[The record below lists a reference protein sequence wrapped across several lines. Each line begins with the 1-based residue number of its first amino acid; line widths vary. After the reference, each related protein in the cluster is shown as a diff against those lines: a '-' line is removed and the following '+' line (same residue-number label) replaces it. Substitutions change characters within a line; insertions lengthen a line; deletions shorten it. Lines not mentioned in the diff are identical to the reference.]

1 MGKIADAYVEIAAED
16 AKFKAQVAGLGKE
29 IDAGMQ
35 RSKGAASRALLDV
48 SRGVQDFASAGIM
61 GIVNNV
67 EGIARSTA
75 TAMGKSAQVAAGIA
89 GGLTLVA
96 VGFQVAAPLLKQ
108 LSEETRKFFG
118 YWISGSDAVR
128 NSVTGMMDGGSGLRA
143 MSEELKKQSEFLQ
156 NRSDE
161 VGGWN
166 VDFISRAMGL
176 KGIDEKALENNQRRA
191 IEASALMSQAF
202 EKAAQAAFHL
212 EAAQRGAAAQFN
224 RTTGQKDAERLNRD
238 LFQAAV
244 DKMGGG
250 DNLRTK
256 IETEARLQ
264 LGMNKSQSREL
275 YGRFS
280 MGDIPATQQV
290 ERILGLAAERA
301 KIMSDD
307 FEKATGAA
315 AELARIEN
323 DRIENDRK
331 SAEQARASQI
341 SWMERQTQQ
350 AARDF
355 VALPDQEEKARARL
369 AEFESDR
376 ADKMR
381 RSFMF
386 ASLSD
391 ARDKLFTAATDNR
404 QDVLTASKM
413 QGEIDKVVKALEKLN
428 VKWNMQ

>member
-1 MGKIADAYVEIAAED
+1 MGKIADTYVEIAAD
-16 AKFKAQVAGLGKE
+16 DGKFKSQVAGLGKTVD
-29 IDAGMQ
+29 DAVQ
-35 RSKGAASRALLDV
+35 RSKAATSRALLDV
-48 SRGVQDFASAGIM
+48 SRGVQDFAAAGIT

-67 EGIARSTA
+67 EGIARNVA
-75 TAMGKSAQVAAGIA
+75 TAMGKSAQMAAGIA

-96 VGFQVAAPLLKQ
+96 VGIQVASPLLRQ

-118 YWISGSDAVR
+118 YWVSGSDTVR

-166 VDFISRAMGL
+166 VDFVSRAMGL

-224 RTTGQKDAERLNRD
+224 RTTGQKDAGRLNQE

-256 IETEARLQ
+256 ITSEARRQ
-264 LGMNKSQSREL
+264 LGMNRTQSQEL

-280 MGDIPATQQV
+280 MGDVPATKQV
-290 ERILGLAAERA
+290 ERLLDLTAERA
-301 KIMSDD
+301 KIMADD
-307 FEKATGAA
+307 WEKTTGAA
-315 AELARIEN
+315 AELRAMEDKRIADEK
-323 DRIENDRK
+323 R
-331 SAEQARASQI
+331 RASEFESGKI
-341 SWMERQTQQ
+341 NRMERDTAK
-350 AARDF
+350 AARDL
-355 VALPDQEEKARARL
+355 VDLPQKEGQIRERM
-369 AEFESDR
+369 AEFEADR
-376 ADKMR
+376 TDR
-381 RSFMF
+381 LNRSFVF
-386 ASLSD
+386 AGISE
-391 ARDKLFTAATDNR
+391 ARDKMFTAALDNKR
-404 QDVLTASKM
+404 DELTASKM
-413 QGEIDKVVKALEKLN
+413 ASELDKVVKAIEKLN
-428 VKWNMQ
+428 QKWEMK

>member
-1 MGKIADAYVEIAAED
+1 VGKIADAYVEVAAD
-16 AKFKAQVAGLGKE
+16 DTKFKAQVANLGKE

-75 TAMGKSAQVAAGIA
+75 TAMGKSAQMAAGIA

-96 VGFQVAAPLLKQ
+96 VGIQVASPLLRQ

-118 YWISGSDAVR
+118 YWVSGSDTVR

-166 VDFISRAMGL
+166 VDFVSRAMGL

-224 RTTGQKDAERLNRD
+224 RTTGQKDAGRLNQE

-256 IETEARLQ
+256 IESEARRQ

-280 MGDIPATQQV
+280 MGDVPATQQV
-290 ERILGLAAERA
+290 ERILNLTAERA
-301 KIMSDD
+301 KIMAED

-315 AELARIEN
+315 AEIAKIEN
-323 DRIENDRK
+323 DRIEKDKK
-331 SAEQARASQI
+331 SAEQARSAQVSQ
-341 SWMERQTQQ
+341 MDRQTQQ
-350 AARDF
+350 AARDL
-355 VALPDQEEKARARL
+355 VTLPDQEEKARARL

-386 ASLSD
+386 NSISE
-391 ARDKLFTAATDNR
+391 ARDKLFTAAVDNK

-413 QGEIDKVVKALEKLN
+413 QGEIDKVVKAIEKLN
-428 VKWNMQ
+428 VKWDMK